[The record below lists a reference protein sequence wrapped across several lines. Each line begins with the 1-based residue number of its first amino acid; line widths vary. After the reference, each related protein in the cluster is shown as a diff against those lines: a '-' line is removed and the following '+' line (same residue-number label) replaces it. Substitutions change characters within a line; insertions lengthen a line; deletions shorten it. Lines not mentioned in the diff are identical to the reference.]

1 MKTKISFIALGL
13 GLLFTLACTK
23 YPPATDRLLEDL
35 AVLTQYDV
43 TIDYSQYKTFQISD
57 SVGVITNND
66 SSRVKNGN
74 TMTVVNSIINNMKAR
89 GFTQVT
95 KNADLAFNVIYF
107 KNVHV
112 NAYSPGWYWGYPGY
126 YPPYWYGY
134 NYNYS
139 YPYYPVYYTSYT
151 SGTLGWDM
159 VDLKNANT
167 DQKLYIRWTVIIRG
181 LLTGTHSMSDITNS
195 ISKAFTQTPQISTSG
210 K

>member
-1 MKTKISFIALGL
+1 MKTKISLIILGL

-43 TIDYSQYKTFQISD
+43 TITYNQFSTFQISD
-57 SVGVITNND
+57 SIGVITDTD
-66 SSRVKNGN
+66 STRVKNGN
-74 TMTVVNSIINNMKAR
+74 TMTVVNAIINNMKAR
-89 GFTQVT
+89 GYTQVT
-95 KNADLAFNVIYF
+95 KNADLAFNVFYF

-126 YPPYWYGY
+126 YPPSWYGGGSY
-134 NYNYS
+134 Y

-159 VDLKNANT
+159 VDLKNITKPDNKGIMDATKDNFQYCVQNTTANT
-167 DQKLYIRWTVIIRG
+167 TGNTYNRIN
-181 LLTGTHSMSDITNS
+181 LTT
-195 ISKAFTQTPQISTSG
+195 KF
-210 K
+210 